1 MSNSETFADEC
12 KNSEVLS
19 HGANLERSLLDA
31 GTTTDDVHAI
41 GLELRALADRIKSTP
56 DLVEGSRLL
65 SRIRDVGSIDPEA
78 FRSILDPFLQT
89 STYGCRTLYI
99 LCVDWGLTEHYTKE
113 LLDFIKRGEQK
124 SELLS
129 CLVEPV
135 MIATDY
141 LYDHSDPDLLG
152 AIIALYESGDSTKY
166 ERGTAKNAL
175 WHLFGQSTNGSV
187 LLRRAKARLAQEA

>member
-1 MSNSETFADEC
+1 MSNSGTVPDGRKDRVSSHDAS
-12 KNSEVLS
+12 SE
-19 HGANLERSLLDA
+19 GFLLNTA
-31 GTTTDDVHAI
+31 SSTDDVHAI
-41 GLELRALADRIKSTP
+41 GLELQELADRIKSTP

-99 LCVDWGLTEHYTKE
+99 LCVDWGLTEHYTKD
-113 LLDFIKRGEQK
+113 LLDFIKRGKQK